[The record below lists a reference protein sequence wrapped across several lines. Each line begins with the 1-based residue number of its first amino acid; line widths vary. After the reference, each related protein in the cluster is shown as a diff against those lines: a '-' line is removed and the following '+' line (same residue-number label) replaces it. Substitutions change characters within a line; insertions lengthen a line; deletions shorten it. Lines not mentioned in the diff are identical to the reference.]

1 MTTVI
6 RPGEQRLP
14 ETHMLSRP
22 ARFLG
27 REAEVA
33 TRDNHE
39 HHLSGVITGLRRP
52 VKKGGILSMKAEQ
65 NHKAGRYVGRLPQ
78 PPREYA
84 ATGPAGE
91 HPRRAKGL
99 SKNNLY
105 NYAVNGTMV

>member
-91 HPRRAKGL
+91 HPRRAKPRQSAL
-99 SKNNLY
+99 RSSAQYSKL
-105 NYAVNGTMV
+105 V